1 MLAAGAAPVSG
12 VVLAFTV
19 LVTSIALVAGL
30 AWASRQLLGAPVG
43 TLRALIAG
51 VPGLTHQF
59 LLTLLSAATG
69 IVAVLLIA
77 APGGPMLSPTV
88 SLYQVIGYN
97 LLIVASI
104 LVLRVLFAIFRN
116 R

>member
-1 MLAAGAAPVSG
+1 
-12 VVLAFTV
+12 VVT
-19 LVTSIALVAGL
+19 
-30 AWASRQLLGAPVG
+30 
-43 TLRALIAG
+43 
-51 VPGLTHQF
+51 GLTHQF
-59 LLTLLSAATG
+59 LLTLPSAATG

-77 APGGPMLSPTV
+77 APGGPQLSPTV

-97 LLIVASI
+97 LLIVASV